1 MKDELDKLFQERTDR
16 IDKAAEDAR
25 LVKEQATERQT
36 QALGVLNAVFV
47 PVLKEFESE
56 LSARGHACRVSIG
69 DTSTPRVV
77 FGFQLAAPNVRERIP
92 ESTLTF
98 LASPKVQVDWD
109 VWTPKGKVNNGSPQ
123 TKDLQSADQEWVRKE
138 VLAFV
143 ARVIKGS

>member
-25 LVKEQATERQT
+25 LVKEQATERRI

-56 LSARGHACRVSIG
+56 LSARGHAVRVSIG

-77 FGFQLAAPNVRERIP
+77 FGFQLAAPNLRERIP

-109 VWTPKGKVNNGSPQ
+109 VWTPKWEG
-123 TKDLQSADQEWVRKE
+123 
-138 VLAFV
+138 
-143 ARVIKGS
+143 